1 MIVKEISRKDYDEF
15 LEKVKSYSFL
25 QTSKMNEVLISNNR
39 ETKLLGLVDEG
50 EVLAVGLAFLRKIY
64 GGKRMD
70 FMVGA
75 SAVEEKYEYIF
86 YDKLKDYVKEIG
98 VLRLVIKLDKDYI
111 IYDQEGNPIEKKDT
125 YYLEE
130 MKKIGYNI
138 NDKSIPVNDG
148 AADYQFVKDLSEFLP
163 DKEKDLLKSFNSN
176 ARRKIKKAR
185 DLDIKVRP
193 LRRDEIEDFKVLTL
207 ETSKRQGFGDKSLA
221 YYQTFYD
228 EFKDDAEFLV
238 SEINLKESIEK
249 LENLIAG
256 MDPNGKNNKQRI
268 KSLQKEVDML
278 KEFRAESDRDV
289 IPLANMILIY
299 LKDQAIYFLG
309 GSLTKYQKLPG
320 AFKLQYEAM
329 KRICQRN
336 IPIYNFFGIDGV
348 FDGSDGVLRFKQ
360 NFNGYI
366 IRKAGGFSYYPYPT
380 KYKFIQ
386 FVKKIKRKFNK

>member
-1 MIVKEISRKDYDEF
+1 M
-15 LEKVKSYSFL
+15 
-25 QTSKMNEVLISNNR
+25 
-39 ETKLLGLVDEG
+39 
-50 EVLAVGLAFLRKIY
+50 
-64 GGKRMD
+64 
-70 FMVGA
+70 
-75 SAVEEKYEYIF
+75 
-86 YDKLKDYVKEIG
+86 
-98 VLRLVIKLDKDYI
+98 
-111 IYDQEGNPIEKKDT
+111 
-125 YYLEE
+125 
-130 MKKIGYNI
+130 
-138 NDKSIPVNDG
+138 
-148 AADYQFVKDLSEFLP
+148 P

-228 EFKDDAEFLV
+228 EFKENSEFLV

-320 AFKLQYEAM
+320 AFKLQFEAM

-336 IPIYNFFGIDGV
+336 IPLYNFFGIDGV

-366 IRKAGGFSYYPYPT
+366 IRKAGGVSYYPDPE
-380 KYKFIQ
+380 KYEKLQ
-386 FVKKIKRKFNK
+386 KEKEMMRNKQ

>member
-64 GGKRMD
+64 GGKRID

-75 SAVEEKYEYIF
+75 SAIEEKYEFVF

-98 VLRLVIKLDKDYI
+98 CLKLVIKLDKDYI

-130 MKKIGYNI
+130 MKKAGYNI

-148 AADYQFVKDLSEFLP
+148 SADYQFAKDLSEFLP
-163 DKEKDLLKSFNSN
+163 DKEKELLKSFNSN
-176 ARRKIKKAR
+176 ARRKIKKAK

-193 LRRDEIEDFKVLTL
+193 LKRDEIEDFKVLTL

-249 LENLIAG
+249 LEKLIAG

-278 KEFRAESDRDV
+278 KEFRAESDKDV

-336 IPIYNFFGIDGV
+336 IPIYNFYGIDGV

-366 IRKAGGFSYYPYPT
+366 IRKAGGFSYYPNPS

>member
-15 LEKVKSYSFL
+15 LEKVESYSFL

-39 ETKLLGLVDEG
+39 QTKLLGLVDND
-50 EVLAVGLAFLRKIY
+50 EVLAVGLAFLRDIF
-64 GGKRMD
+64 GGKRID
-70 FMVGA
+70 LMVGS
-75 SAVEEKYEYIF
+75 SAIYEEYEYIF
-86 YDKLKDYVKEIG
+86 YDKLKDYVKE
-98 VLRLVIKLDKDYI
+98 LDCLKLVIKLDKDYM
-111 IYDQEGNPIEKKDT
+111 IYDQEGNLIEKKDT
-125 YYLEE
+125 SFFERME
-130 MKKIGYNI
+130 KVGYNSK
-138 NDKSIPVNDG
+138 DKSIFVNDG
-148 AADYQFVKDLSEFLP
+148 SADYQFVKDLSEFLP
-163 DKEKDLLKSFNSN
+163 DKDKELLKSFNSN
-176 ARRKIKKAR
+176 ARRKIKKAKE
-185 DLDIKVRP
+185 LGIKVRP

-221 YYQTFYD
+221 YYQTFFD

-249 LENLIAG
+249 LEKLIEG
-256 MDPNGKNNKQRI
+256 MDPNGKNNQQRI
-268 KSLQKEVDML
+268 KSLQKEIDML
-278 KEFRAESDRDV
+278 KEFRSDSDTDV

-329 KRICQRN
+329 KRICQKN
-336 IPIYNFFGIDGV
+336 IPIYNFYGIDGV

-366 IRKAGGFSYYPYPT
+366 IRKAGGFTYYPNPG
-380 KYKFIQ
+380 KYKRLEII
-386 FVKKIKRKFNK
+386 KKIKKKLNK

>member
-15 LEKVKSYSFL
+15 LEKVESYSFL

-39 ETKLLGLVDEG
+39 QTKLLGLVDKG
-50 EVLAVGLAFLRKIY
+50 EILAVGLAFLRNIY
-64 GGKRMD
+64 GGKRID

-86 YDKLKDYVKEIG
+86 YDKLKDYVKE
-98 VLRLVIKLDKDYI
+98 LDCLKLVIKLDKDYI
-111 IYDQEGNPIEKKDT
+111 IYDQEGNPIENKDT
-125 YYLEE
+125 SFFEKME
-130 MKKIGYNI
+130 KAGYNSK
-138 NDKSIPVNDG
+138 DKSIFVNDG
-148 AADYQFVKDLSEFLP
+148 SADYQFVKDLSEFLP
-163 DKEKDLLKSFNSN
+163 DKDKELLKSFNSN
-176 ARRKIKKAR
+176 ARRKIKKAKE
-185 DLDIKVRP
+185 LGIKVRP

-207 ETSKRQGFGDKSLA
+207 ETAKRQGFGDKSLA

-228 EFKDDAEFLV
+228 EFKDDAEFLL

-249 LENLIAG
+249 LEKLIAD
-256 MDPNGKNNKQRI
+256 MNPNGKNNKQRI
-268 KSLQKEVDML
+268 KSLQKEIDML
-278 KEFRAESDRDV
+278 KEFKKDTDKDV

-329 KRICQRN
+329 KRICRKN
-336 IPIYNFFGIDGV
+336 IPLYNFYGIDGV

-366 IRKAGGFSYYPYPT
+366 VRKSGGFTYYPNPG
-380 KYKFIQ
+380 KYKRIQ
-386 FVKKIKRKFNK
+386 FIKKIKRRFKK

>member
-1 MIVKEISRKDYDEF
+1 MIVKEISRKEYDEF
-15 LEKVKSYSFL
+15 LKKVQYYSFL

-39 ETKLLGLVDEG
+39 DTKLLGLVDNG

-64 GGKRMD
+64 GGKRID

-75 SAVEEKYEYIF
+75 SAIEEKYEFVF

-98 VLRLVIKLDKDYI
+98 CLKLVIKLDKDYI

-130 MKKIGYNI
+130 MKKAGYNI

-148 AADYQFVKDLSEFLP
+148 SADYQFVKDLSEFLP

-176 ARRKIKKAR
+176 ARRKIKKAK

-193 LRRDEIEDFKVLTL
+193 IKRDEIEEFKVLTL

-249 LENLIAG
+249 LEKLIAG

-278 KEFRAESDRDV
+278 KEFRAESDKDV

>member
-15 LEKVKSYSFL
+15 LEKVESYSFL

-39 ETKLLGLVDEG
+39 QTKLLGLVDKG

-64 GGKRMD
+64 GGKRID

-86 YDKLKDYVKEIG
+86 YDKLKDYVKE
-98 VLRLVIKLDKDYI
+98 LDCLKLVIKLDKDYI
-111 IYDQEGNPIEKKDT
+111 IYDQEGNPIENKDT
-125 YYLEE
+125 SFFEKME
-130 MKKIGYNI
+130 KAGYNSK
-138 NDKSIPVNDG
+138 DKSIFVNDG
-148 AADYQFVKDLSEFLP
+148 SADYQFVKDLSEFLP
-163 DKEKDLLKSFNSN
+163 DKDKELLKSFNSN
-176 ARRKIKKAR
+176 ARRKIKKAKE
-185 DLDIKVRP
+185 LGIKVRP

-249 LENLIAG
+249 LEKLIAD
-256 MDPNGKNNKQRI
+256 MNPNGKNNKQRI
-268 KSLQKEVDML
+268 KSLQKEIDML
-278 KEFRAESDRDV
+278 KEFKKDTDKDV

-329 KRICQRN
+329 KRICRKN
-336 IPIYNFFGIDGV
+336 IPLYNFYGIDGV

-366 IRKAGGFSYYPYPT
+366 IRKSGGFTYYPNPG
-380 KYKFIQ
+380 KYKRIQ
-386 FVKKIKRKFNK
+386 FIKKIKRRFKK

>member
-1 MIVKEISRKDYDEF
+1 MIVKEISRKEYDDF
-15 LEKVKSYSFL
+15 LEKVESYSFL

-39 ETKLLGLVDEG
+39 ETKLLGLVDGG

-64 GGKRMD
+64 GGKRID

-75 SAVEEKYEYIF
+75 SVIDEEYEYIF
-86 YDKLKDYVKEIG
+86 YDKLKDYVKE
-98 VLRLVIKLDKDYI
+98 LDCLKLVIKLDKDYI
-111 IYDQEGNPIEKKDT
+111 ICDQEGNPIEKKDT
-125 YYLEE
+125 SFFEKME
-130 MKKIGYNI
+130 KVGYNSK
-138 NDKSIPVNDG
+138 DKSIFVNDG
-148 AADYQFVKDLSEFLP
+148 SPDYQFVKDLSEFLP
-163 DKEKDLLKSFNSN
+163 DKDKALLKSFNSN
-176 ARRKIKKAR
+176 ARRKIKKAK

-221 YYQTFYD
+221 YYQTFFD

-249 LENLIAG
+249 LEKLIEG
-256 MDPNGKNNKQRI
+256 MDPNGKNNQQRI
-268 KSLQKEVDML
+268 KSLQKEIDML
-278 KEFRAESDRDV
+278 KEFRADSDTDV
-289 IPLANMILIY
+289 IQLANMILIY

-329 KRICQRN
+329 KRICREN
-336 IPIYNFFGIDGV
+336 IPIYNFYGIDGV

-366 IRKAGGFSYYPYPT
+366 VRKSGGFTYYPNPG
-380 KYKFIQ
+380 KYKRIQ
-386 FVKKIKRKFNK
+386 FIKKIKRRFKK